1 MVDIL
6 GYPLGICQVHG
17 PKLAVNGVPTCIRCK
32 ANEDNAGRVMVINK
46 LEDPGEEFF
55 KGGKAN
61 IQSGTVGVPQDAK
74 MAAPQM
80 AIRQTRPAVY
90 TLESGL
96 QEILDILTYIP
107 MPSSMKQYKLLLS
120 IKQKIEQAQQEG
132 QNG

>member
-1 MVDIL
+1 MAEIM
-6 GYPLGICQVHG
+6 GYPLGVCATHG
-17 PKLAVNGVPTCIRCK
+17 PKLAVNGIPTCIKCK
-32 ANEDNAGRVMVINK
+32 AKEDNVGRVMRIQNMP
-46 LEDPGEEFF
+46 DPGEEYF
-55 KGGKAN
+55 KGGKVA
-61 IQSGTVGVPQDAK
+61 PQAIPEGRVSEAK
-74 MAAPQM
+74 MAAPQI

-120 IKQKIEQAQQEG
+120 IKEKIQAAQQEG

>member
-1 MVDIL
+1 MAEIM
-6 GYPLGICQVHG
+6 GYPLGVCQIHG
-17 PKLAVNGVPTCIRCK
+17 PKLAVNGIPTCIKCK
-32 ANEDNAGRVMVINK
+32 AKEDNAGRVMRIQNMP
-46 LEDPGEEFF
+46 DPGEEYF

-61 IQSGTVGVPQDAK
+61 PQAAQEGAK
-74 MAAPQM
+74 VAAPQI

-107 MPSSMKQYKLLLS
+107 MPSSMKQYKLLLG
-120 IKQKIEQAQQEG
+120 IKEKIQQAQQEG